1 MDFRA
6 LGASVRVA
14 APTVMADAVGLA
26 GCGAVVYGVWLVSV
40 PAAFVVGGV
49 MAMIAAWLVSRSREI
64 APDNGAA
71 E

>member
-14 APTVMADAVGLA
+14 APAVMADAVGLA
-26 GCGAVVYGVWLVSV
+26 GCGAVVYGVALVNV
-40 PAAFVVGGV
+40 PAAYVIGGV
-49 MAMIAAWLVSRSREI
+49 MAILAAWLVSRARGVT
-64 APDNGAA
+64 PDNRAA

>member
-49 MAMIAAWLVSRSREI
+49 MAMIAAWLVSRSRD
-64 APDNGAA
+64 ATDNGTA